1 MINIESHMTCTICA
15 KIYVS
20 NNIHFSVYV
29 PFVVLEIWFVTPD
42 KFLPSPVD
50 GADKKSQLD
59 TLETRSPPHFSQ
71 NAKWNTLRQV
81 LI

>member
-1 MINIESHMTCTICA
+1 MYYMCQNICQQQHTFFVD
-15 KIYVS
+15 VS
-20 NNIHFSVYV
+20 
-29 PFVVLEIWFVTPD
+29 FVVLEIWFVTPA

-59 TLETRSPPHFSQ
+59 TLETRSPTHFSQ
-71 NAKWNTLRQV
+71 NTKWNTLRQV